1 MSKITIEVP
10 KGLEKE
16 IPKDKEELTRI
27 FLMGLNREKSR
38 KALLQL
44 KKLKGCMKKAY
55 PDTTS
60 VELQHKAKEMW

>member
-27 FLMGLNREKSR
+27 FLMGLNCEKAS

-60 VELQHKAKEMW
+60 VELQHKGYGIN